1 MYTTVVNKMSGDDE
15 EEAPPTP
22 EQLKRDREII
32 AKLQSKQKQELKKT
46 DAGQGVDKKKAE
58 DLFEKRL
65 KKTK

>member
-1 MYTTVVNKMSGDDE
+1 VVVDQMNDKD

-22 EQLKRDREII
+22 EELKRDREII
-32 AKLQSKQKQELKKT
+32 AKLQKKQKDELKKT
-46 DAGQGVDKKKAE
+46 DAGVGVDKKKTE